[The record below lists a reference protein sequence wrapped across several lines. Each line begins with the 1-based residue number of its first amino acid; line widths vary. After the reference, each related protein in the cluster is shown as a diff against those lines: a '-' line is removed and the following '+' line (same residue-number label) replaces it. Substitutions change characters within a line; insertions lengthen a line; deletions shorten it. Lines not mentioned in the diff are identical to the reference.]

1 MDESTVIAERLAAK
15 VDAFDPPQREV
26 PMSPESLLALMGFAF
41 VMSVSPGPANFLL
54 LASGANFGFLRSL
67 PLVLGISLGFL
78 SMVFC
83 VGLGLGRLLEARPV
97 IYTALRLACAAY
109 VLWLALKI
117 ARSRSLGPDDGDGMG
132 APIGFLQAALFQLV
146 NPKAWAVAL
155 IVTVSYTDPER
166 YLLSLVVMILFF
178 ALVNLPSI
186 SLWAV
191 SGAALRRFMGQGRRL
206 AVFNLVMALLLVAS
220 MLPVLLGSMAGEGP
234 GAP

>member
-1 MDESTVIAERLAAK
+1 MDESAVIAESLPAK
-15 VDAFDPPQREV
+15 VGAFDPPQREAS
-26 PMSPESLLALMGFAF
+26 MSSDSLLALMGFAF

-78 SMVFC
+78 TMVFC
-83 VGLGLGRLLEARPV
+83 VGLGLGRLLEATPAV
-97 IYTALRLACAAY
+97 YTALRMACAAY
-109 VLWLALKI
+109 VLWLAWKI
-117 ARSRSLGPDDGDGMG
+117 ARSRSLGPDGG
-132 APIGFLQAALFQLV
+132 AEMADPIGFLQAALFQLV

-166 YLLSLVVMILFF
+166 HLLSLVLVILFF

-191 SGAALRRFMGQGRRL
+191 SGAALRRLMGEGRRL
-206 AVFNLVMALLLVAS
+206 AAFNLVMALLLVIS
-220 MLPVLLGSMAGEGP
+220 MLPVLFGALTAVGP
-234 GAP
+234 VFP